1 MNAIVMQK
9 KPQIIAFSI
18 ERKIHHLWSLKLK
31 LNNWIYLTTKSLESQ
46 S

>member
-18 ERKIHHLWSLKLK
+18 ERKIHHLLGYNEKQEQVFE
-31 LNNWIYLTTKSLESQ
+31 NN
-46 S
+46 